1 MPTPSSSSPSVRAYT
16 MGFILSILLTIT
28 PFLVVK
34 YGASGGRVLL
44 LTLVGFA
51 LLQLAVQLVFFLHLD
66 RGRDRRWNIIAFAF
80 AALVVFIVVVGSLWI
95 MRNLNYHMMPQDMDK
110 SIIQDEGLHH

>member
-1 MPTPSSSSPSVRAYT
+1 MPSPSSSSPSARTYT
-16 MGFILSILLTIT
+16 LGFILSILLTIT
-28 PFLVVK
+28 PFLVVR
-34 YGASGGRVLL
+34 YGSAEGRGLL

-66 RGRDRRWNIIAFAF
+66 RERGRRWNIIAFAF

-95 MRNLNYHMMPQDMDK
+95 MRNLDYHMMPQDMDK